1 MTTVVAIVS
10 DGHPNS
16 TVGLCPPAI
25 NLDDHGT
32 YRASKAQGW
41 LWRKWIDYWKG
52 IDRLKVEH
60 NATCVVVFN
69 GDMGELD
76 KKGGTQVITRNRADI
91 LNIMRAVV
99 QPGLDV
105 ADVYFFTRGTAV
117 HVGPSGDL
125 EEELANDLDA
135 EQDPDGNC
143 SWANLYAEFSG
154 VTFDIQHH
162 PDHMGYL
169 PHTMKLAAGRQ
180 SSTLLHQYSERHE
193 MPPSVAVRSHIHYF
207 ADSGIESWPRVFY
220 TWGWQL
226 RPQYTKSTRVRPVG
240 GLAFVC
246 ADGNFTPIPN
256 KSLLP
261 KRKAWTI
268 KSRKTT

>member
-1 MTTVVAIVS
+1 MTTIVAIAS

-25 NLDDHGT
+25 TLDDKGT

-41 LWRKWIDYWKG
+41 LWRKWIDYWT
-52 IDRLKVEH
+52 IVSNLKTEH
-60 NATCVVVFN
+60 NATCAVIFN

-91 LNIMRAVV
+91 LDIMRAVV

-125 EEELANDLDA
+125 EEELANDLGA
-135 EQDPDGNC
+135 EPDPEGNY
-143 SWANLYAEFSG
+143 SWANLYAEFDG

-162 PDHMGYL
+162 PDTAGHL
-169 PHTMKLAAGRQ
+169 PHTMQLAAGRQ
-180 SSTLLHQYSERHE
+180 RGILFQQYAERGE
-193 MPPSVAVRSHIHYF
+193 TMPDVAVRSHVHYF
-207 ADSGIESWPRVFY
+207 ADSGLGYWPRVFY

-226 RPQYTKSTRVRPVG
+226 RPQYTKSTRVRAVG
-240 GLAFVC
+240 GLVFIC
-246 ADGNFTPIPN
+246 KSGNVTPILN
-256 KSLLP
+256 KNLP
-261 KRKAWTI
+261 AKRREWTV
-268 KSRKTT
+268 SRKTT